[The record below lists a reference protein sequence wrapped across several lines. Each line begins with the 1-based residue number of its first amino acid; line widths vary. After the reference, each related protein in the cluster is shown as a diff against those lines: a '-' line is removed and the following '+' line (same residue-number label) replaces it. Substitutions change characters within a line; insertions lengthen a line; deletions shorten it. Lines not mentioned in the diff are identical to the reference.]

1 MAYDTKPNIVIRNRM
16 QIQDASCWS
25 LTIVKVQSDVF
36 EVKFD
41 DSTYLYPNDHVEM
54 IMKVLWNDYLRHYGT
69 LWDEH
74 MIITSNLV
82 PGTID
87 VKGREAINKIGGLLS
102 MFKNVSKLTSPVR
115 VEAGYCHV

>member
-16 QIQDASCWS
+16 KLQDASCWS
-25 LTIVKVQSDVF
+25 LTIVKVQSDMF

-41 DSTYLYPNDHVEM
+41 DSTYLYPNDHIEI
-54 IMKVLWNDYLRHYGT
+54 IMKVLWNDHLRHFGT
-69 LWDEH
+69 LWDEQ

-87 VKGREAINKIGGLLS
+87 VKGREAINKISGLLL
-102 MFKNVSKLTSPVR
+102 MFKSVSKLTSPIR
-115 VEAGYCHV
+115 VETEYCHL